1 MNKSELIDHIAD
13 RSGLS
18 KADAGTALDA
28 VVGAITDTLG
38 RGGEV
43 SIGGFG
49 KFSVSSRAART
60 GRNPATGATIQIAAS
75 KAPKFSAAK
84 ALKDATNK

>member
-49 KFSVSSRAART
+49 KFSV
-60 GRNPATGATIQIAAS
+60 
-75 KAPKFSAAK
+75 
-84 ALKDATNK
+84 